1 MNICLYCN
9 IMIYQFLMNPI
20 VQIQMAYLLTLT
32 NGIFFISHYLQNK
45 KYETDLQLQLKNQ
58 KLELLLN
65 HKIDVM
71 NQKISY
77 LLKMQMKTAIATQT
91 DVEIKMESETQTDLE
106 IKENNDPI
114 KMLESYFSVTD
125 NDIENDNDD
134 YSHINNPE
142 SNNNSN
148 SNSTSNF
155 NLGLLSNVWR
165 YY

>member
-9 IMIYQFLMNPI
+9 RMIYQFFTNPI

-32 NGIFFISHYLQNK
+32 NGIFFMSYFLQNK

-91 DVEIKMESETQTDLE
+91 DVEIKMESESQTDLE

-114 KMLESYFSVTD
+114 KMLESYFSVD
-125 NDIENDNDD
+125 ENDNDD
-134 YSHINNPE
+134 YNHIVKPE
-142 SNNNSN
+142 SNNNFNSN